1 MSKTWEPVTRRSRLL
16 TLGVKPGSQSGLEF
30 GALNNPIIGRE
41 YGDIRFVDRAPTEEL
56 RAHPHEATVDREAI
70 VSVDYVWPGSG
81 SLAEVVGSGELFD
94 YAIASHVIE
103 HVPNLLGW
111 LHGISEV
118 LKPGGVLNLAI
129 PDKRYTFDVARALS
143 TIGELVEA
151 YLLGYVRPSI
161 RQMFDHCSGARAM
174 GPGEC
179 WIKEIDTKQL
189 PPYSG
194 DIALPL
200 AYHQAQ
206 EIAAAGRYFDSHC
219 WVFTPLSFLE
229 LIEQAG
235 RLGLLPFVLTG
246 FHPTEAGDFEFFV
259 NFERPDPHE
268 AGLRD
273 RQTDAIQVA
282 MKATADALRAARLL
296 GVLGA

>member
-1 MSKTWEPVTRRSRLL
+1 MSKIWKPVTRRSRLL
-16 TLGVKPGSQSGLEF
+16 TLGVEPGSQLGLEF
-30 GALNNPIIGRE
+30 GALNNPILRRE
-41 YGDIRFVDRAPTEEL
+41 YGDIRFVDHATTEEL
-56 RAHPHEATVDREAI
+56 RAHPHESTVDREAI
-70 VSVDYVWPGSG
+70 VSVDYVWSGSG
-81 SLAEVVGSGELFD
+81 SLAEVIASGELFD

-111 LHGISEV
+111 LHGVGEV

-129 PDKRYTFDVARALS
+129 PDKRYTFDVARSLS

-151 YLLGYVRPSI
+151 YLLEYTRPSI
-161 RQMFDHCSGARAM
+161 RQMFDHCSGARAV

-189 PPYSG
+189 APYSG
-194 DIALPL
+194 DIALLL

-206 EIAAAGRYFDSHC
+206 EIVAAARYFDSHC

-229 LIEQAG
+229 LIEQAE
-235 RLGLLPFVLTG
+235 RLGLLPFILTG

-259 NFERPDPHE
+259 NFERSDPHE

-273 RQTDAIQVA
+273 RQASAIQVA
-282 MKATADALRAARLL
+282 MKATGDALRTARLL
-296 GVLGA
+296 SA